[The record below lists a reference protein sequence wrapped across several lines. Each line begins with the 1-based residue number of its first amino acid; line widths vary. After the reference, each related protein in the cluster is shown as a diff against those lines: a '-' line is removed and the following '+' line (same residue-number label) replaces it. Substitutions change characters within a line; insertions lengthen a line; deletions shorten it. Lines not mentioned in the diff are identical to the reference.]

1 MKKANN
7 IPELRFHSFNDSW
20 VTKAGELVF
29 KTISNKNHNSDL
41 PILAITQEYGAI
53 PRDLIDFNISVT
65 EKSIESYKVVEEGDF
80 IISLRSFQ
88 GGIEFSKYKG
98 ICSPAYIIIRPT
110 VEIDNDFFKYYL
122 KTPRYIKRLTKN
134 IEGIRDGK
142 MISFKYFSDAQLT
155 FPSIPEQ
162 KRISNLFLVVDKK
175 LMELKKKKDLFE
187 KYKKGI
193 LQNIFTKKIKFK
205 DENGKEFPKWLKSNL
220 GKITTKVGT
229 KNKDNIQYP
238 IYSISNKKGFINQSE
253 QFDGLDSNKRGYDI
267 SLYKIVE
274 KNTFAYNPARI
285 NVGSI
290 GYSGNLHNIIVSSLY
305 VCFQTTV
312 DVNDEFLMHYFS
324 TEQFNRAVLN
334 SVEGGVREYLFYENF
349 SMIGFELP
357 SYKEQTKIALF
368 LTKIDL
374 KLKSI
379 DQQIEQTE
387 KYKLGLIQRM
397 FI

>member
-53 PRDLIDFNISVT
+53 PRDLIDFNISVS

-88 GGIEFSKYKG
+88 GGIEFSKYRG
-98 ICSPAYIIIRPT
+98 ICSPAYIILRPT

-175 LMELKKKKDLFE
+175 LMELKKKKYLFE

-205 DENGKEFPKWLKSNL
+205 DENGKEFPKWLKNNL

-305 VCFQTTV
+305 VCFQTTD

-357 SYKEQTKIALF
+357 SYKEQIKIASF
-368 LTKIDL
+368 LSKIDL
-374 KLKSI
+374 KIKSI

>member
-7 IPELRFHSFNDSW
+7 IPELRFNSFNDSW

-53 PRDLIDFNISVT
+53 PRDLIDFNISVS

-88 GGIEFSKYKG
+88 GGIEFSKFKG
-98 ICSPAYIIIRPT
+98 ICSPAYIILRPI

-155 FPSIPEQ
+155 FPSISEQ
-162 KRISNLFLVVDKK
+162 KRISNFFSVVDKK
-175 LMELKKKKDLFE
+175 LMELKKKKSLFE

-193 LQNIFTKKIKFK
+193 LQNIFTQKIKFN
-205 DENGKEFPKWLKSNL
+205 DENGKEFPQWLKSNL
-220 GKITTKVGT
+220 GKITTKVGA

-238 IYSISNKKGFINQSE
+238 IYSISNRKGFINQSE

-305 VCFQTTV
+305 VCFQTTE

-349 SMIGFELP
+349 SMIEFELP
-357 SYKEQTKIALF
+357 SYKEQIKIASF
-368 LTKIDL
+368 LSKIDL
-374 KLKSI
+374 KLKNI
-379 DQQIEQTE
+379 DEHIEQVE
-387 KYKLGLIQRM
+387 KFKMGLIQRM

>member
-53 PRDLIDFNISVT
+53 PRDLIDFNISVS

-88 GGIEFSKYKG
+88 GGIEFSKYRG
-98 ICSPAYIIIRPT
+98 ICSPAYIILRPT

-175 LMELKKKKDLFE
+175 LMELKKKKYLFE

-220 GKITTKVGT
+220 GKITIKVGT

-305 VCFQTTV
+305 VCFQTTD

-357 SYKEQTKIALF
+357 SYQEQTKIASF
-368 LTKIDL
+368 LSKIDL

-379 DQQIEQTE
+379 DQQIKQTE

>member
-7 IPELRFHSFNDSW
+7 IPELRFNSFNDSW

-53 PRDLIDFNISVT
+53 PRDLIDFNISVS

-98 ICSPAYIIIRPT
+98 ICSPAYIILRPI

-155 FPSIPEQ
+155 FPSISEQ
-162 KRISNLFLVVDKK
+162 KRISNLFSVVDKK
-175 LMELKKKKDLFE
+175 LMELKKKKNLFE

-193 LQNIFTKKIKFK
+193 LQNIFTQKIKFK
-205 DENGKEFPKWLKSNL
+205 DENGKEFPQWLKSNL
-220 GKITTKVGT
+220 GKITTKVGA

-238 IYSISNKKGFINQSE
+238 IYSISNRKGFINQSE

-305 VCFQTTV
+305 VCFQTTE

-349 SMIGFELP
+349 SMIEFELP
-357 SYKEQTKIALF
+357 SYKEQIKIASF
-368 LTKIDL
+368 LSKIDL
-374 KLKSI
+374 KLKNI
-379 DQQIEQTE
+379 DEHIEQVE
-387 KYKLGLIQRM
+387 KYKMGLIQRM